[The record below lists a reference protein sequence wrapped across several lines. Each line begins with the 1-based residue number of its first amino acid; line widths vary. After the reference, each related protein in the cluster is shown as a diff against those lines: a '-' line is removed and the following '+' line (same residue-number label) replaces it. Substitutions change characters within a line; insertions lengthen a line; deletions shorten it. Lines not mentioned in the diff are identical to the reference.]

1 MKTKRQTAKIR
12 VAATMKPAFDEASFY
27 GYFGILVGIAS
38 LYTLFFGSL

>member
-12 VAATMKPAFDEASFY
+12 VAAMKPAFDEASLY

-38 LYTLFFGSL
+38 LYTLFFGNL